1 MWYNIDTMYL
11 RTVKS
16 KTKKGVKEYLQL
28 CHNYREN
35 GTSKTQVIY
44 NFGRKDKLDLDQI
57 RRLIKSLSGVLPT
70 KEANQIQAGI
80 NGFKDFRFIGS
91 RQLGGSFF
99 LDQLWHHLEL
109 DKILKK
115 LLQERNYSTPIE
127 RLIFAMVA
135 NRALAPSSKLNIE
148 YWVANEV
155 YLPGLSEVEVHQLYR
170 AMDFLLETS
179 EIIQKEMFFSVATLF
194 NLDVDILFLDTTSTY
209 FEIMQEDEE
218 KQDQIALRKRGYS
231 KDNHPELPQVIIAFA
246 VTKTGIPVRCW
257 VWPGNTSDKDIIKE
271 VKKDL
276 NSWKLNR
283 VIMVQDSGFNNE
295 ENKKIL
301 KGAGGNYII
310 GEKMRLG
317 SKGTPAQAL
326 KAKGR
331 FKKLDNGLEIKDVV
345 INADSEARRRYIVV
359 RNPEEAEYDRN
370 RRHEIIDE
378 VKKRLEDLKQLEGD
392 DEPHKKSA
400 CELRAHS
407 TYGRY
412 IRQTKTGKLRLDKA
426 KIKREE
432 KFDGKYLISTSDDWL
447 PAEELVMGYKQLYE
461 IERVFRGLKHVIDIR
476 PVNHRLPDR
485 IKSHVLLCWIAMLMI
500 RVVENNVDDT
510 WFQIKKKLS
519 PIKLGINSCSQG
531 EIHESS
537 PLSSEQKKLFTTLDL
552 NTPPRYF
559 KLPKPLKKG
568 EKS

>member
-1 MWYNIDTMYL
+1 
-11 RTVKS
+11 
-16 KTKKGVKEYLQL
+16 
-28 CHNYREN
+28 
-35 GTSKTQVIY
+35 SKTQATY

-70 KEANQIQAGI
+70 EEANQIQAGI

-91 RQLGGSFF
+91 KQLGASFF
-99 LDQLWHHLEL
+99 LNQLWHHLEL

-148 YWVANEV
+148 HWVANEV

-257 VWPGNTSDKDIIKE
+257 VWPGNTPDKDIIKE
-271 VKKDL
+271 VKEDL

-345 INADSEARRRYIVV
+345 INTDSEARRRYIVV

-370 RRHEIIDE
+370 RRHEIIEE
-378 VKKRLEDLKQLEGD
+378 VKKRLKDLKQLEGD

-426 KIKREE
+426 KIRREE

-476 PVNHRLPDR
+476 PVNHRLPER
-485 IKSHVLLCWIAMLMI
+485 IKSHILLCWIAMLMI

-519 PIKLGINSCSQG
+519 PIKLMLRFATQ
-531 EIHESS
+531 
-537 PLSSEQKKLFTTLDL
+537 L
-552 NTPPRYF
+552 
-559 KLPKPLKKG
+559 
-568 EKS
+568 